1 MIDEMEGGQV
11 FFDPN
16 CYSPT
21 DCIAAVVGGVGNSR
35 SSKTSFLVV
44 VLSFL
49 IFLFCCCPSIASIS
63 LVCVCAPCATFCLL
77 SVGFLSF
84 RFSCCRSIVIS
95 FGRFFSSFRFLS
107 FRHQHS
113 KAQQSAAQKNE
124 VNTRKKIAEK

>member
-63 LVCVCAPCATFCLL
+63 LVCVCARRVQRFVCFRWGFYLFVSLAAAQSLFRLGVSSRP
-77 SVGFLSF
+77 SVSF
-84 RFSCCRSIVIS
+84 HSAIS
-95 FGRFFSSFRFLS
+95 TAK
-107 FRHQHS
+107 HS
-113 KAQQSAAQKNE
+113 KAQRRRMKSIQE
-124 VNTRKKIAEK
+124 KK